1 MDVRWMQ
8 YSKIES
14 LKLTLTNLARQ
25 GSKIR
30 IPSFDVS
37 GKIVGIGFKPYWTSP
52 LDSKIETLEIQFTDD
67 YGRLIPF
74 NFYNITNYDIIEN
87 DRAQK
92 DDSINTTL
100 DIHIFSPNKNR
111 DEDPYE
117 KIRVEIFN

>member
-1 MDVRWMQ
+1 MQ